1 MDKKYKDLR
10 DIPWV
15 EKYRPKHLNDIISQT
30 LTVQSL
36 RNFVEKKT
44 LPHLIFA
51 GPAGT
56 GKTSTARSLINDF
69 LQTENNRIPQD
80 CMLEKNASDEVRM
93 GKLDQI
99 KNFVFHRGITNANHF
114 KFVVLDEADN
124 IPKAVQ
130 SAFRRI
136 IEMAP
141 PNVKF
146 IFMCNFVEKIIDP
159 VLSRCAIFRF
169 YPLPRAGFDQN
180 MKSIAKNEKIKV
192 SKNVFDA
199 IYYITL
205 GDMRL
210 AINLFQMIVALHE
223 DETLDSIPINPDVVY
238 EISGYLPQKK
248 LDDLYKYCESL
259 NYGEVLKILNT
270 LQGFSSRGLFRQ
282 IMSKVLSSELNFPVR
297 ERLLTIIA
305 EYDYRLS
312 LSADPQI
319 QINGFFANLI
329 SILGGTE

>member
-69 LQTENNRIPQD
+69 LETENDRIPQD

-99 KNFVFHRGITNANHF
+99 KNFVFHRGITNANHY

-169 YPLPRAGFDQN
+169 YPLPLVGFDQN

-192 SKNVFDA
+192 SKSVFDA

-223 DETLDSIPINPDVVY
+223 DETLDATPITPDVVY
-238 EISGYLPQKK
+238 EISGFLPQKK
-248 LDDLYKYCESL
+248 LNNLYKHCESL
-259 NYGEVLKILNT
+259 KYGEVLKIINA

-282 IMSKVLSSELNFPVR
+282 IMSKVLSSGLNFPVR

-312 LSADPQI
+312 LNADPQI

-329 SILGGTE
+329 SILGETE

>member
-1 MDKKYKDLR
+1 LGKKYTDLR

-15 EKYRPKHLNDIISQT
+15 EKYRPKHLNEIISQT
-30 LTVQSL
+30 MTIQSL
-36 RNFVEKKT
+36 KSFVEKET

-56 GKTSTARSLINDF
+56 GKTSTAISLINDF
-69 LQTENNRIPQD
+69 LQTKEGKIPQD

-99 KNFVFHRGITNANHF
+99 KNFVFHGGITNVSY

-159 VLSRCAIFRF
+159 ILSRCAIFRF
-169 YPLPRAGFDQN
+169 YPLPRQGFDKN
-180 MKSIAKNEKIKV
+180 IKHIAKSEEIEV
-192 SKNVFDA
+192 SKEILDA

-223 DETLDSIPINPDVVY
+223 DETLQNVTISPDVIY
-238 EISGYLPQKK
+238 EISGFLTPKT
-248 LDDLYKYCESL
+248 LNDLFKNCISL
-259 NYGEVLKILNT
+259 NYIKTIKIVNN

-282 IMSKVLSSELNFPVR
+282 IMTKILESDISFPLR
-297 ERLLTIIA
+297 ERILTIIA
-305 EYDYRLS
+305 EYDYRLT
-312 LSADPQI
+312 LEADPQI
-319 QINGFFANLI
+319 QINGFFADLI
-329 SILGGTE
+329 SILKERK

>member
-1 MDKKYKDLR
+1 LDKKNKDLR

-36 RNFVEKKT
+36 KSFVEKNT

-69 LQTENNRIPQD
+69 LQTERIPQD
-80 CMLEKNASDEVRM
+80 CILEKNASDEVRM
-93 GKLDQI
+93 GKLGQI
-99 KNFVFHRGITNANHF
+99 KNFVFHKGITNVNLH

-159 VLSRCAIFRF
+159 ILSRCAIFRF
-169 YPLPRAGFDQN
+169 YPLPRAGFDKN

-192 SKNVFDA
+192 SKSIFDA

-205 GDMRL
+205 GDMRQ

-223 DETLDSIPINPDVVY
+223 DETLDNIPITADVVY
-238 EISGYLPQKK
+238 DISGYLPPKK
-248 LDDLYKYCESL
+248 LNNLYKQCKSL
-259 NYGEVLKILNT
+259 NFTKTLKIINE

-282 IMSKVLSSELNFPVR
+282 IMDKVLSSDLNYPVR

-305 EYDYRLS
+305 EYDYRLT
-312 LSADPQI
+312 LEADPQI
-319 QINGFFANLI
+319 QINGFFADLI
-329 SILGGTE
+329 SIMGET

>member
-10 DIPWV
+10 DVPWV
-15 EKYRPKHLNDIISQT
+15 EKYRPKHLNEIVSQT

-36 RNFVEKKT
+36 KNFVEKKS

-69 LQTENNRIPQD
+69 LQTEKIPQD
-80 CMLEKNASDEVRM
+80 CLLEKNASDEVRM
-93 GKLDQI
+93 GKLHLI
-99 KNFVFHRGITNANHF
+99 KNFVFHGGITNANHY

-159 VLSRCAIFRF
+159 ILSRCAIFRF
-169 YPLPRAGFDQN
+169 YPLPRAGFDKN

-192 SKNVFDA
+192 SKGIFDA

-205 GDMRL
+205 GDMRQ
-210 AINLFQMIVALHE
+210 AINLFQMIVALRE
-223 DETLDSIPINPDVVY
+223 DETLDSDSITPDVVY
-238 EISGYLPQKK
+238 EISGYLPPKK
-248 LDDLYKYCESL
+248 LNNLYKQCKSL
-259 NYGEVLKILNT
+259 NYIEALKIIND

-282 IMSKVLSSELNFPVR
+282 IMTKILSSDLKFPVR
-297 ERLLTIIA
+297 ERILTIIA
-305 EYDYRLS
+305 EYDYRLT
-312 LSADPQI
+312 LEADPQI

-329 SILGGTE
+329 SILGEN

>member
-1 MDKKYKDLR
+1 MDKKNKDLR

-15 EKYRPKHLNDIISQT
+15 EKYRPKHLNDIVSQT

-36 RNFVEKKT
+36 KNFVEKKT

-69 LQTENNRIPQD
+69 LQTEKIPQD
-80 CMLEKNASDEVRM
+80 CLLEKNASDEVRM
-93 GKLDQI
+93 GKLSQI
-99 KNFVFHRGITNANHF
+99 KNFVFHRGITNANHH

-159 VLSRCAIFRF
+159 ILSRCAIFRF
-169 YPLPRAGFDQN
+169 YPLPRAGFDKN

-192 SKNVFDA
+192 SKTIFDA

-205 GDMRL
+205 GDMRQ

-223 DETLDSIPINPDVVY
+223 DETLDKDSIKPDVVY
-238 EISGYLPQKK
+238 EISGFLPPKK
-248 LDDLYKYCESL
+248 LNSLYKHCESL
-259 NYGEVLKILNT
+259 NYTNALKTINEI
-270 LQGFSSRGLFRQ
+270 QGFSSRGLFRQ
-282 IMSKVLSSELNFPVR
+282 IMSKILNSELKFPVR
-297 ERLLTIIA
+297 ERLLNTIA
-305 EYDYRLS
+305 EYDYRLT
-312 LSADPQI
+312 LEADPQI
-319 QINGFFANLI
+319 QIHGFFASII
-329 SILGGTE
+329 SILGETG